1 MHMIKLKKRG
11 KRVLLKR
18 EDEQAANATP
28 TV

>member
-1 MHMIKLKKRG
+1 MHMIKLKNGAKEL
-11 KRVLLKR
+11 LLKR